1 MTLRQKWKKRETRLR
16 TKAQKAGCL
25 EAIETILQD
34 NDTWNRRFG
43 DVQRRRAHATA

>member
-1 MTLRQKWKKRETRLR
+1 MTPKRKETRRKTRLR
-16 TKAQKAGCL
+16 TKAQKASCL
-25 EAIETILQD
+25 NHIIAILRD